1 MLHLLSRQ
9 RTATLSRQSTKLL
22 RQFLILSAHRT
33 RTVHQL
39 RTSRSRTRMNV
50 LDALNQTARRFLHL
64 IHALTSRTNLL
75 TQRTHSIS
83 IKRRRVLLHLLNKL
97 IHLTLQCRIVVVR
110 TLQILRLQV
119 IHNLLTSSN
128 QCNQRA
134 LHRHRRTEQG
144 AGHRTVRRTSL
155 SGRVFRADNLTNR
168 SRKILLA
175 VRTCLRIRIQNSR
188 QLNQI
193 TVHATATR
201 TLLTMHNTTT
211 AAMRNRHIGASRRI
225 TQHRVKSSNSTL
237 QLRNQLRIIS
247 TRSLRKILL
256 QALNIRLQTLHSLR
270 QRFILSLQMLGS
282 VLTQGRRRI
291 IQALTHLSNLRTS
304 ASQRRINLVDR
315 INSAL
320 QKRHLRRVLR
330 GETVSNDS
338 CTRQIR
344 SKTRLHR
351 NVEGRRTKILR
362 LDLQHK
368 RRGTTSH
375 RRCRNS
381 APLNNSLTF
390 IIGAHHTIRRRI
402 SSIRGRNNLSRRTRE
417 NSRSSNRERSTNRC
431 GASTASTGCIIGDVL
446 GLHRQVLDRNLNRDF
461 AAVAVQ
467 IIQVSAAT
475 ALSRILQAH
484 THRKVINDVLRL
496 ELHIARGAR
505 TILVIDV
512 NVGRLNRRN
521 LAVTTH
527 LNIHVLQNISSV
539 LYLAGTLRSNSTLIG
554 RGAVIVRARGAGREN
569 KCRRDTQNQREA
581 E

>member
-1 MLHLLSRQ
+1 M
-9 RTATLSRQSTKLL
+9 
-22 RQFLILSAHRT
+22 F
-33 RTVHQL
+33 
-39 RTSRSRTRMNV
+39 
-50 LDALNQTARRFLHL
+50 
-64 IHALTSRTNLL
+64 
-75 TQRTHSIS
+75 
-83 IKRRRVLLHLLNKL
+83 
-97 IHLTLQCRIVVVR
+97 
-110 TLQILRLQV
+110 
-119 IHNLLTSSN
+119 
-128 QCNQRA
+128 
-134 LHRHRRTEQG
+134 
-144 AGHRTVRRTSL
+144 
-155 SGRVFRADNLTNR
+155 
-168 SRKILLA
+168 
-175 VRTCLRIRIQNSR
+175 
-188 QLNQI
+188 
-193 TVHATATR
+193 
-201 TLLTMHNTTT
+201 
-211 AAMRNRHIGASRRI
+211 
-225 TQHRVKSSNSTL
+225 
-237 QLRNQLRIIS
+237 
-247 TRSLRKILL
+247 
-256 QALNIRLQTLHSLR
+256 
-270 QRFILSLQMLGS
+270 GS

-320 QKRHLRRVLR
+320 QERHLRRILR
-330 GETVSNDS
+330 GETISNDS
-338 CTRQIR
+338 RTRQIR

-351 NVEGRRTKILR
+351 NVEGRRTKILC
-362 LDLQHK
+362 LNLQHK

-375 RRCRNS
+375 RRRGNS
-381 APLNNSLTF
+381 TPLNNSLTF

-417 NSRSSNRERSTNRC
+417 NSRSSNRERSTNRSR
-431 GASTASTGCIIGDVL
+431 ASTASTGCIIGDVL

-484 THRKVINDVLRL
+484 TYRKVINDVLRL

-539 LYLAGTLRSNSTLIG
+539 LHLAGTLRSNSTLIG
-554 RGAVIVRARGAGREN
+554 RGTVIVRARGAGREN